1 MIRSGSVICS
11 ILLISLFSPAAP
23 VMADQKTEP
32 QISNGEVDK
41 RSLKLCRR
49 QYQSRKRERA
59 LKHFIKAASSGS
71 SSAFLILGLI
81 YQQGVVVVGMRDPI
95 RYPELAY
102 KSFLKAA
109 ELGHAQAHYL
119 VGQML
124 EKGDGVA
131 KDIQAGWT
139 WKQKALELGYKP
151 KLETIMK

>member
-1 MIRSGSVICS
+1 MAQSLKVLLSVVAIVS
-11 ILLISLFSPAAP
+11 VFAVVPATGDSKQSPT
-23 VMADQKTEP
+23 VSD
-32 QISNGEVDK
+32 SEVDK

-59 LKHFIKAASSGS
+59 LKHCIKAAKSGS

-81 YQQGVVVVGMRDPI
+81 YQQGMVVVGMRDPVQ
-95 RYPELAY
+95 YPELAY

-109 ELGHAQAHYL
+109 ELGHPQAHYL

-124 EKGDGVA
+124 ENGNGVKEDQEA
-131 KDIQAGWT
+131 AWT

-151 KLETIMK
+151 KLETIMQ